1 MSTYRPL
8 CRVLTVVAVLIGLL
22 AGSVPAQARTL
33 RSGLPGV
40 EKVAVFGERVR
51 AFLASFWQAGMKEG
65 TSIDPD
71 GARIGEGTSIDPD
84 GVASSTTDEGT
95 SIDPNGRH

>member
-1 MSTYRPL
+1 MSMYRLL
-8 CRVLTVVAVLIGLL
+8 CRVLTVLIVMIGLL

-33 RSGLPGV
+33 RPGLPGV
-40 EKVAVFGERVR
+40 EQVAAFGERVR

-65 TSIDPD
+65 TSLDPNGGRND
-71 GARIGEGTSIDPD
+71 EGMSIDPD
-84 GVASSTTDEGT
+84 GVASGTTDEGM

>member
-33 RSGLPGV
+33 RPGLPGM
-40 EKVAVFGERVR
+40 EEVAAFGERLW
-51 AFLASFWQAGMKEG
+51 AFVTHLWQAGPKEG
-65 TSIDPD
+65 MSIDPN
-71 GARIGEGTSIDPD
+71 GGMNGEGMSIDPD
-84 GVASSTTDEGT
+84 GVAGTTDEGT
-95 SIDPNGRH
+95 SLDPDGH